1 MIIPKRLIEVAFP
14 IREVSAESVRLKSA
28 QRGHISTLHLWWARR
43 PVAACRAIAFAS
55 LVPDPEDAACPAP
68 FRAAVQRLLKDK
80 IPSVLK
86 SYSRGR
92 THVRDADPYKP
103 YDGIDDTLRNRLL
116 TFVAKWSPEALAF
129 ESGAAREEPDTKYL
143 LDDRCL
149 TKWEIATPESEQ
161 GHAVLAIARELIS
174 VAHGGRTPSV
184 FDPFSG
190 GGAIPLEVGRLGAQ
204 PYANDYNPVAYLV
217 LRATCEFPQRFGK
230 PGLRRVQRENF
241 GGGGTEVVEEQVP
254 NVLAH
259 DVERWCDWML
269 ARARERLEHL
279 YPSGA
284 GGWPVVGYL
293 WARTA
298 PCANPT
304 CGTSIP
310 LLKSLLVCNRTGKRV
325 ALTMA
330 VDREAKSVEFGIAEG
345 RDIGRTDGTMLSRG
359 NVRCPV
365 CEEPTP
371 NSKITEA
378 GHNGQLGERMVA
390 VIELRRVTKE
400 RKIRGEF
407 VTVTI
412 DEKRY
417 RPVNED
423 DLRAYRQAQ
432 EQEPERPSEL
442 ILPEINAD
450 DAEEDVTNS
459 TGIRVHLYGM
469 KTWGSL
475 YNDRQLLVMQTF
487 VELLHE
493 ALDKL
498 SGEIED
504 PDYRKA
510 VALYL
515 GLWVSRNSMRMSS
528 LGRWDRGEEKFQ
540 TPFNGARLP
549 MMWDYPEAN
558 PFIDTTGGFRNQ
570 LDLILAV
577 ILRES
582 VDTVP
587 ARVSK
592 GDSAQMP
599 LAENSVDAVVTD
611 PPYFDEAAYADL
623 SDFFYIWLKRLLAEQ
638 FPDILATPQT
648 PKSQEATALRHRHAG
663 DAKAADAHFTRKLG
677 EVFTEAKRVTTDD
690 GIAVVIFA
698 HQGTDAWTALIKS
711 LFHAG
716 LNIDATWPIDME
728 LKNRMRGLNS
738 AALETSIAVVCR
750 PRTAG
755 GAANFK
761 DVRREI
767 EEVVRESVK
776 RFWSYGF
783 RGADLI
789 VACYGPA
796 VGVFGKYKRVEK
808 LNGDPVEVPE
818 LLALARTLA
827 RDAIA
832 GEFKAD
838 NLSTLY
844 YVWATMYGPGE
855 QAWDDARLVVQIGG
869 DAESALDVAKRNG
882 IFVVEGSTCRLA
894 LLADRANGRALGS
907 DQSPP
912 LIDGL
917 HHAMRLWKEERRPE
931 LVGYLASR
939 DFLES
944 EPFWKLA
951 QALFEVL
958 PRGIEDW
965 KLVSSLLTERQ
976 TLRTEG
982 KKAAVLR
989 DPGLFDNP

>member
-1 MIIPKRLIEVAFP
+1 MSYRRLIEVAFP

-55 LVPDPEDAACPAP
+55 LVSDPDDPGCPAP

-80 IPSVLK
+80 VPSALK

-103 YDGIDDTLRNRLL
+103 YDGIEDTLRNRLL

-129 ESGAAREEPDTKYL
+129 ENGTISEGPDTRHL

-149 TKWEIATPESEQ
+149 TKWEIAAPGNEQ
-161 GHAVLAIARELIS
+161 GIAVLAIARELIS
-174 VAHGGRTPSV
+174 VAYDGRTPAI

-204 PYANDYNPVAYLV
+204 PLANDYNPVAYLV

-230 PGLRRVQRENF
+230 PAKRKVKREKF
-241 GGGGTEVVEEQVP
+241 GGGGTEFAEELVP
-254 NVLAH
+254 NALAH
-259 DVERWCDWML
+259 DVEHWCDWML
-269 ARARERLEHL
+269 AKARESLEHL
-279 YPSGA
+279 YPTGE

-304 CGTSIP
+304 CGASIP
-310 LLKSLLVCNRTGKRV
+310 LLKSLLICNRKGKRV
-325 ALTMA
+325 ALTME
-330 VDREAKSVEFGIAEG
+330 VDKEAQSVEFGIAEDQ
-345 RDIGRTDGTMLSRG
+345 DIGRTDGTMLSRG
-359 NVRCPV
+359 NVCCPI

-378 GHNGQLGERMVA
+378 GHSDQLGGTMVA
-390 VIELRRVTKE
+390 VIELRRVTKT

-407 VTVTI
+407 VTVTV

-417 RPVNED
+417 RPVSPQ
-423 DLRAYRQAQ
+423 DLAAYGAAASMTCT
-432 EQEPERPSEL
+432 RPTEAIIGDNRYMS
-442 ILPEINAD
+442 PP
-450 DAEEDVTNS
+450 
-459 TGIRVHLYGM
+459 LYGM

-487 VELLHE
+487 VELFHE
-493 ALDKL
+493 ALGKL
-498 SGEIED
+498 GREIEA
-504 PDYRKA
+504 PEYRKA

-528 LGRWDRGEEKFQ
+528 LGRWHRGEEKFE

-558 PFIDTTGGFRNQ
+558 PFIDTSGGFRNQ
-570 LDLILAV
+570 LDYMLAV

-587 ARVSK
+587 ARISK
-592 GDSAQMP
+592 GDSAHSP

-623 SDFFYIWLKRLLAEQ
+623 SDFFYIWLKRLLADQ
-638 FPDILATPQT
+638 FPDILTTPQT
-648 PKSQEATALRHRHAG
+648 PKSEEATALKHRHAG

-677 EVFTEAKRVTTDD
+677 EVFTEAKRVTTED

-698 HQGTDAWTALIKS
+698 HQGTDAWTALINS

-716 LNIDATWPIDME
+716 LNIDATWPVDME

-750 PRTAG
+750 ARAVG
-755 GAANFK
+755 GAASFK

-767 EEVVRESVK
+767 EKVVGESIK

-796 VGVFGKYKRVEK
+796 VGVFGKYERVEK

-844 YVWATMYGPGE
+844 YLWATLYGSGE
-855 QAWDDARLVVQIGG
+855 QAWGDAVLVVQIGG
-869 DAESALDVAKRNG
+869 DAESALDVARRSG
-882 IFVVEGSTCRLA
+882 IFVVDGSTCRLA

-907 DQSPP
+907 DQNPP
-912 LIDGL
+912 LIDAL
-917 HHAMRLWKEERRPE
+917 HHAMQLWKDERRPE
-931 LVGYLASR
+931 LVSYLASR
-939 DFLES
+939 DLMEDG
-944 EPFWKLA
+944 PFWKLA

-982 KKAAVLR
+982 KKAAALR
-989 DPGLFDNP
+989 DPGLFDTPR